1 MTSAHWL
8 GRCRGRLGWDPRKPQ
23 LLLGQSP
30 KSHLHLPSLWLKTP
44 GFPLLPL
51 LRPSPPPVSCWPILP
66 HEPPPQEALSEPQT
80 GLRILPLGVVHSVPR
95 GKHYYCAHLTEE
107 KVKLRAM
114 SSLSSCTAEILTRR
128 EDWLL

>member
-30 KSHLHLPSLWLKTP
+30 KSHLHLPSLRLKAP

-51 LRPSPPPVSCWPILP
+51 LRPNPPPVSLLADSASR
-66 HEPPPQEALSEPQT
+66 PP
-80 GLRILPLGVVHSVPR
+80 
-95 GKHYYCAHLTEE
+95 
-107 KVKLRAM
+107 
-114 SSLSSCTAEILTRR
+114 
-128 EDWLL
+128 